1 MLKNKIMFF
10 KVRYGALLAHGVNIF
25 SKDFVFHNK
34 PVFKSAVRLALNILF
49 PNTCYICKTSVH
61 AAGSLCATCWR
72 QLDFIT
78 SPFCRRCG
86 KRALNYHIGQL
97 CPCSKAG
104 RQLHAMR
111 ASMYFNEM
119 AQQVIHKFK
128 YDDATEIQ
136 ETLALWILAA
146 ANDLLAEIDCFAP
159 IPLHRR
165 RLHLRKYNQSAI
177 LARHLGKLTAKPVH
191 YQLLERLRDTK
202 PQVGLNRRERQ
213 RNIRNAFDVHYSCR
227 GKIYGKRIALVDDVI
242 TTGATAKECAKMLL
256 REGAQKVYI
265 LAIAQRQ

>member
-1 MLKNKIMFF
+1 
-10 KVRYGALLAHGVNIF
+10 
-25 SKDFVFHNK
+25 
-34 PVFKSAVRLALNILF
+34 
-49 PNTCYICKTSVH
+49 
-61 AAGSLCATCWR
+61 
-72 QLDFIT
+72 
-78 SPFCRRCG
+78 
-86 KRALNYHIGQL
+86 
-97 CPCSKAG
+97 
-104 RQLHAMR
+104 MR
-111 ASMYFNEM
+111 ASIYFNEM

-146 ANDLLAEIDCFAP
+146 ADDLLPEIDCFAP

-177 LARHLGKLTAKPVH
+177 LARHLGKLTAKPVY

-213 RNIRNAFDVHYSCR
+213 RNIRNAFGVHYSCR
-227 GKIYGKRIALVDDVI
+227 GEISGKKIALVDDVI